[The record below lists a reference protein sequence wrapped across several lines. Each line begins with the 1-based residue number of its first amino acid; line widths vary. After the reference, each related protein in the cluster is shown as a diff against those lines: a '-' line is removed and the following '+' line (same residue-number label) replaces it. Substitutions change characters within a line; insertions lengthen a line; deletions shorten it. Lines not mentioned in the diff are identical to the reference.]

1 MTTTN
6 NPALFKKI
14 TNIRTFDTYP
24 TGSLEAACRAQLSDY
39 TVGTVNLQD
48 MAYDENSGMACFVG
62 NYQSDGT
69 ATNTGGDT
77 IATQPIPLVAIATA
91 DATTPQDTTW
101 NLVAQYDSVDITLQS
116 PNTEQS
122 GLVSVITLPF
132 GKSTNFLNDTWLAV
146 GHANTDLS
154 AMRGGGI
161 YSDNVAP
168 NSNMTP
174 LFVSIRTDG
183 TVTYESSVNAGS
195 RPSWSWTALP
205 NQIIAGQ
212 NPMLLSDIVYS
223 EQNDNVVMCGSVAT
237 DGAVS
242 SFGMMVESDLNPPA
256 LTPFKF
262 GVNYGNGAGG
272 TRDAPSIIRTLAIQ
286 ENDIN
291 GLPVPNRTIVLF
303 GGGSNNNTSPAGG
316 TGVFGVY
323 QPDFSNAWGG
333 GERWRG
339 LAISAGAGGFWSDYI
354 GTVKGGLTTDYL
366 NSVISIERVTT
377 DEEDL
382 YVIMGTSD
390 NGPSLLISDA
400 PIQTGPTDT
409 PTVYDNVIANGSP
422 TPQSTD
428 VKFPELNWLAPSL
441 QDNLPNGYSSDADK
455 SAYSC
460 IGLANRK
467 TKVISGGM
475 VDDGAVFPVSGPA
488 GTGFLLSMS
497 RGATAFNSD
506 VQDNGELPQNTA
518 SFLKSYYIPNNEK
531 DRFFIVNSR
540 INGLFFSSPTS
551 GNLTNV
557 ATVIPIT
564 NHKAEAY
571 FEYMLYDGID
581 ALIAKKLQQL
591 GVRVTITNL
600 EWYKQD
606 VLKQGLDLDADFFRE
621 WATAQTEENENRE
634 KLANF
639 YGASRPQKRQVRQD
653 IFDDYNNREEIL
665 KEMDRHRE
673 ESPLDDAPYNDEV
686 AKEQEAKKL
695 EKDLD
700 DKIRIQN
707 LVDEETSDEDK
718 T

>member
-1 MTTTN
+1 
-6 NPALFKKI
+6 
-14 TNIRTFDTYP
+14 
-24 TGSLEAACRAQLSDY
+24 
-39 TVGTVNLQD
+39 
-48 MAYDENSGMACFVG
+48 
-62 NYQSDGT
+62 
-69 ATNTGGDT
+69 
-77 IATQPIPLVAIATA
+77 
-91 DATTPQDTTW
+91 
-101 NLVAQYDSVDITLQS
+101 
-116 PNTEQS
+116 
-122 GLVSVITLPF
+122 
-132 GKSTNFLNDTWLAV
+132 
-146 GHANTDLS
+146 
-154 AMRGGGI
+154 
-161 YSDNVAP
+161 
-168 NSNMTP
+168 
-174 LFVSIRTDG
+174 
-183 TVTYESSVNAGS
+183 
-195 RPSWSWTALP
+195 
-205 NQIIAGQ
+205 
-212 NPMLLSDIVYS
+212 
-223 EQNDNVVMCGSVAT
+223 MC
-237 DGAVS
+237 
-242 SFGMMVESDLNPPA
+242 
-256 LTPFKF
+256 
-262 GVNYGNGAGG
+262 
-272 TRDAPSIIRTLAIQ
+272 
-286 ENDIN
+286 
-291 GLPVPNRTIVLF
+291 
-303 GGGSNNNTSPAGG
+303 
-316 TGVFGVY
+316 
-323 QPDFSNAWGG
+323 
-333 GERWRG
+333 
-339 LAISAGAGGFWSDYI
+339 
-354 GTVKGGLTTDYL
+354 
-366 NSVISIERVTT
+366 
-377 DEEDL
+377 
-382 YVIMGTSD
+382 
-390 NGPSLLISDA
+390 DA
-400 PIQTGPTDT
+400 PIQTGPTGA
-409 PTVYDNVIANGSP
+409 PTVYDNIISN
-422 TPQSTD
+422 STTSD
-428 VKFPELNWLAPSL
+428 VKFPEINWLAPSL
-441 QDNLPNGYSSDADK
+441 QGNLPNGYAADANK
-455 SAYSC
+455 TAYSC

-621 WATAQTEENENRE
+621 WAAAQTEENEKRE
-634 KLANF
+634 KLPNF

-653 IFDDYNNREEIL
+653 NFDDYKNREEIL

-673 ESPLDDAPYNDEV
+673 ESPVDDAPYNDEV

-707 LVDEETSDEDK
+707 LVDEETNDEDK